1 MYLGI
6 YVGRWNGSFTRTQT
20 HYYSNQD
27 GTPLQN
33 RIPGLRPWGESDV
46 ASRCKNHSRVF
57 EPTGWQW
64 SDHFTRTLAFKS
76 SNCIA
81 FHFRRFFGMQF
92 LGKARKCSDI
102 YISIWR
108 VAQQKF
114 LRIAQHFTSTQ
125 WTSRVTG
132 NISNSYSTLSST
144 LDVRR
149 RELGSQTLQL
159 WPCCCIHGFAVW
171 NLQGFNHIQTL
182 TFSIQYRPW
191 SGMLEMRIKQRFSW
205 CELQLH
211 ELHPGAAWRNTIWSS
226 LPWVQTPELTNCR
239 GFDLKMLAADLL
251 HIWYLG
257 AGRDL
262 LGSCLKIL
270 VQIRYFAG
278 NSIEKSLGRASVRL
292 RNFAKQNGLMLTLK
306 KLTEQN
312 LSWASDVYPEI
323 KCKGYDTYIV
333 LSWLVKEIEVDPP
346 TSPVREVQDMLDEM
360 CTALWSVDSWLR
372 MLTHAPMHLTDSQL
386 LQKTVLGNIF
396 MTTYVSLAQRALVE
410 RKKLWRVRP
419 KIHLLHHMV
428 LEDRPSRLNPHY
440 MSTWMDEDFIK
451 RCMRVKKKT
460 HKRQSTASTLSR
472 WLLGVV
478 AKLQE
483 MLEQL
488 RWKKCVIKLP
498 IWEGFAS
505 ASGIKGKGA

>member
-1 MYLGI
+1 M
-6 YVGRWNGSFTRTQT
+6 
-20 HYYSNQD
+20 
-27 GTPLQN
+27 
-33 RIPGLRPWGESDV
+33 
-46 ASRCKNHSRVF
+46 
-57 EPTGWQW
+57 
-64 SDHFTRTLAFKS
+64 
-76 SNCIA
+76 
-81 FHFRRFFGMQF
+81 
-92 LGKARKCSDI
+92 
-102 YISIWR
+102 
-108 VAQQKF
+108 
-114 LRIAQHFTSTQ
+114 
-125 WTSRVTG
+125 
-132 NISNSYSTLSST
+132 
-144 LDVRR
+144 
-149 RELGSQTLQL
+149 
-159 WPCCCIHGFAVW
+159 
-171 NLQGFNHIQTL
+171 
-182 TFSIQYRPW
+182 
-191 SGMLEMRIKQRFSW
+191 
-205 CELQLH
+205 
-211 ELHPGAAWRNTIWSS
+211 
-226 LPWVQTPELTNCR
+226 QTPELTNCR
-239 GFDLKMLAADLL
+239 GFDLNMLAADLL

-428 LEDRPSRLNPHY
+428 LEDRPSRLNPNY

-488 RWKKCVIKLP
+488 R
-498 IWEGFAS
+498 
-505 ASGIKGKGA
+505 